1 MTVVQSKGR
10 RRSSG
15 ESNGGIT
22 TGALATRVA
31 LWKKSR
37 GCEAVIVTMQLI
49 NTKFKF
55 KLQSLERQANEYN
68 QVSRRLVTG
77 GTWAA
82 EMR

>member
-1 MTVVQSKGR
+1 
-10 RRSSG
+10 
-15 ESNGGIT
+15 
-22 TGALATRVA
+22 VA

-49 NTKFKF
+49 NTKIKF

-68 QVSRRLVTG
+68 QVRRRLVTG